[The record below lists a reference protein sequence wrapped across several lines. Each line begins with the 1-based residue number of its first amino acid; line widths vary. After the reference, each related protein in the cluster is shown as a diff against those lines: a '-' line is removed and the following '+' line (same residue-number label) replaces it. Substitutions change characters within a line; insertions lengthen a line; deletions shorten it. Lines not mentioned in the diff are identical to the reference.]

1 MWAFLCCK
9 ALGLARHPTDN
20 FSTDCS
26 FLCTRTQFKW
36 YKTLVLAYFVQIS
49 IKKGSIIS
57 GVLRRH
63 LLFWDSSH
71 LSCQHWVYLGVCA
84 CLWEI
89 IILPP
94 IRTRT
99 VHSYLRFSGTGRS
112 YGLATERKTITLCC
126 FGENWDFLFVQHA
139 ENEYWFR
146 NLHQVYGDSIERSTG
161 TWLLSVS

>member
-9 ALGLARHPTDN
+9 VLGLARHPTDN

-49 IKKGSIIS
+49 IKEGSIIS

-71 LSCQHWVYLGVCA
+71 LSCQHWVYLGVCVLA
-84 CLWEI
+84 CEKLLYFLQSGPGLSIPTSGSLELEDLVD
-89 IILPP
+89 LP
-94 IRTRT
+94 
-99 VHSYLRFSGTGRS
+99 RS
-112 YGLATERKTITLCC
+112 ERLSPSVVLVK
-126 FGENWDFLFVQHA
+126 
-139 ENEYWFR
+139 
-146 NLHQVYGDSIERSTG
+146 TG
-161 TWLLSVS
+161 TSCLSNVLKMSIDLEIYIKSMVIP